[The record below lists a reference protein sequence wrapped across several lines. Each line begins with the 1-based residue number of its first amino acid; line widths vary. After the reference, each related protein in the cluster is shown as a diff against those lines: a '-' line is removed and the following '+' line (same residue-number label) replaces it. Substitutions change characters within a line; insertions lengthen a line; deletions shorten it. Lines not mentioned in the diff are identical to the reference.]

1 MSQTGLSKLH
11 GPCGCVYENKS
22 KSGWGRIL
30 GAFRRSIL
38 GKSWLLLLCAGLF
51 GCSTENSGHPI
62 VIAFSGPPT
71 GAVQQEYSG
80 EFSCSGGDNSGD
92 CSYSLLTGEFP
103 DSLSLTRVNEK
114 TTTLGGKPTKA
125 GVFTFTMLAAQD
137 GNQSSATFT
146 IRITG
151 GSGPTA
157 THFAIAAPTSVVIGA
172 QFNFTVT
179 AQDSSNQVVTSYA
192 STVAFM
198 SSDATAGLP
207 ASYTFVAADKGSHTF
222 TAKFD
227 ALGQQSIKA
236 LDTTNG
242 TPTSGISGST
252 SVTVTSGPGVATH
265 FKVSAPAT
273 AVAGAAFQFTVTA
286 LDAAN
291 NTATGYSGTVQ
302 FSSTDSN
309 PTLPAPAKLTSG
321 VGTFSATLRTAGNQS
336 ITGQDTLNATLGGTS
351 GPISVTPGS
360 TTQFQVSA
368 PQTVA
373 LNTSFQFTVT
383 SQDAFGNTTPGYTG
397 TVKFSSTD
405 AQATLPPP
413 SGLGAGSAIFFATFA
428 NAGQQTITAI
438 DSAQSAIAGTSNKV
452 TVNGSNPVPSITSL
466 SPPNA
471 EVGSASFVLTITGS
485 DFVSNST
492 VTFCADII
500 TPSAASI
507 NATQIMVTIP
517 AAALTAVGP
526 ISVTVTNPPPGGGTS
541 NSVTF
546 VVTPPAHDFV
556 VTDLG
561 GMNVLRFTSS
571 GAPDP
576 RPPRSDA
583 VYLANL
589 SPSIAWGPDGLFYRS
604 LSGVGIQSFDASTNT
619 LKTFVAGV
627 TAGSGMAFGPDGN
640 LYIANPVKGAI
651 DRYCG
656 PLNSS
661 SCVPGSPLPSG
672 QSSATPAFY
681 AGSANA
687 KEIFDLVFGPDGN
700 LYVSNAGFPAAIL
713 RYCGPANPSCVAGA
727 AMGLSNTD
735 IFVTLSTTVN
745 PSAGD
750 LAFGPDNNIY
760 IGALNPNVAIAVF
773 RYCSGIAPVV
783 CAAGSP
789 LPAPGQ
795 SGATYIPFG
804 SFPLL
809 SGAPAVVDGI
819 DFDPTG
825 EVYVSSGIA
834 GVGGNVYRFFG
845 PTCSPAPCEGQPN
858 GSGAGSP
865 ILISGGTSGLSAPGY
880 LKYPHF

>member
-1 MSQTGLSKLH
+1 MAQTEHSELTGTR
-11 GPCGCVYENKS
+11 GYVDENKS
-22 KSGWGRIL
+22 KCGWGRIL
-30 GAFRRSIL
+30 GTLRCSIL
-38 GKSWLLLLCAGLF
+38 AKFWLLLVSVVLF
-51 GCSTENSGHPI
+51 GCSTDNSNHPI

-71 GAVQQEYSG
+71 GAVHQEYSG
-80 EFSCSGGDNSGD
+80 VFSCSGGDSSGD
-92 CSYSLLTGEFP
+92 CSYSLLSGEFP
-103 DSLSLTRVNEK
+103 DSFSLTRVDEK
-114 TTTLGGKPTKA
+114 TTTLGGKPNKA
-125 GVFTFTMLAAQD
+125 GVSTFTILAAQD

-151 GSGPTA
+151 GSEPTA

-172 QFNFTVT
+172 QLNFTVT

-192 STVAFM
+192 STVAFT

-207 ASYTFVAADKGSHTF
+207 ASYTFVAADKGAHTF

-227 ALGQQSIKA
+227 AMGQQSIKA
-236 LDTTNG
+236 FDTTNG

-252 SVTVTSGPGVATH
+252 NVNVVSGPGMATH
-265 FKVSAPAT
+265 FSVSAPST
-273 AVAGAAFQFTVTA
+273 AVAGAALQFTITA
-286 LDAAN
+286 LDSAN
-291 NTATGYSGTVQ
+291 NTATGFSDTVQ

-309 PTLPAPAKLTSG
+309 PTLPAPAKLTNG
-321 VGTFSATLRTAGNQS
+321 VGTFSATLRTAGKQS
-336 ITGQDTLNATLGGTS
+336 ISGLDTLNVNIGGTS
-351 GPISVTPGS
+351 GPISVTPGL

-373 LNTSFQFTVT
+373 VNTSFQFTVT

-397 TVKFSSTD
+397 TVKFGSTD
-405 AQATLPPP
+405 AHATLPPP
-413 SGLGAGSAIFFATFA
+413 STLGSGSAIFFATFA
-428 NAGQQTITAI
+428 NTGQQTITAT
-438 DSAQSAIAGTSNKV
+438 DSAQPAITGTSDKI

-471 EVGSASFVLTITGS
+471 QVGSASFVLTIAGS

-492 VTFCADII
+492 VAFGTDII
-500 TPSAASI
+500 TPPSASI
-507 NATQIMVTIP
+507 NPTQIMVTIP
-517 AAALTAVGP
+517 AAQLTALGP
-526 ISVTVTNPPPGGGTS
+526 ISVTVTNPAGGTS
-541 NSVTF
+541 NSATF

-556 VTDLG
+556 VTDIG
-561 GMNVLRFTSS
+561 GMNVLRFMSS

-576 RPPRSDA
+576 IPPHSGSF
-583 VYLANL
+583 YLANL

-604 LSGVGIQSFDASTNT
+604 LSVVGIQSFDASTNT
-619 LKTFVAGV
+619 LKTFIAGV
-627 TAGSGMAFGPDGN
+627 FAADGMAFGPDGN

-656 PLNSS
+656 PLNSA
-661 SCVPGSPLPSG
+661 SCVPGSALPSG
-672 QSSATPAFY
+672 QSNATPAFY

-713 RYCGPANPSCVAGA
+713 RYCGPANPSCTAGA
-727 AMGLSNTD
+727 SLGLNNSD
-735 IFVTLSTTVN
+735 ILVTLSTTVN

-760 IGALNPNVAIAVF
+760 IGALNPNVTIAVF

-783 CAAGSP
+783 CATGSP

-795 SGATYIPFG
+795 SGAAYIPFG
-804 SFPLL
+804 SFPTL
-809 SGAPAVVDGI
+809 SGAPGVVDGI

-825 EVYVSSGIA
+825 EIYVSSGIA
-834 GVGGNVYRFFG
+834 GIGGNIYRFFG

-858 GSGAGSP
+858 GTNVGNP
-865 ILISGGTSGLSAPGY
+865 ILIPGGTSGLSAPGY

>member
-1 MSQTGLSKLH
+1 MKSSRPFTSQIWCVRFGALVAVGFVLLMATSCGNPHSLVVSTTTIKSDQANNTSTQGQKVTFLGGTTFMGGLGGLQTSDKFGEMDFFVDGIRVSSITPVNFFVDSDGTEIGGASYQTSSLSPGPHTVEAAFKSNTDVVGSSASMSFTVTG
-11 GPCGCVYENKS
+11 
-22 KSGWGRIL
+22 
-30 GAFRRSIL
+30 
-38 GKSWLLLLCAGLF
+38 
-51 GCSTENSGHPI
+51 
-62 VIAFSGPPT
+62 
-71 GAVQQEYSG
+71 
-80 EFSCSGGDNSGD
+80 SGG
-92 CSYSLLTGEFP
+92 P
-103 DSLSLTRVNEK
+103 
-114 TTTLGGKPTKA
+114 
-125 GVFTFTMLAAQD
+125 
-137 GNQSSATFT
+137 
-146 IRITG
+146 
-151 GSGPTA
+151 A
-157 THFAIAAPTSVVIGA
+157 THFTISTPASALTGTP
-172 QFNFTVT
+172 FNFGVT
-179 AQDSSNQVVTSYA
+179 ALDSSNQTVTNYGG
-192 STVAFM
+192 TVHFT
-198 SSDATAGLP
+198 SSDPQAVLP
-207 ASYTFVAADKGSHTF
+207 A
-222 TAKFD
+222 
-227 ALGQQSIKA
+227 
-236 LDTTNG
+236 DTKLTNG
-242 TPTSGISGST
+242 TGTFAATLNTLPSQTITATDTANATIKGTSPAI
-252 SVTVTSGPGVATH
+252 SVTSNAGAATH
-265 FKVSAPAT
+265 FKVSSPTT
-273 AVAGAAFQFTVTA
+273 AIAGAAFQFTVTA

-309 PTLPAPAKLTSG
+309 PTLPAPAKLTNG
-321 VGTFSATLRTAGNQS
+321 VGTFSATLRTAGKQS
-336 ITGQDTLNATLGGTS
+336 ISGLDTLNVNIGGTS

-360 TTQFQVSA
+360 TTQFQVSV

-383 SQDAFGNTTPGYTG
+383 SQDAFGNVTPGYTG

-405 AQATLPPP
+405 AQAALPPP
-413 SGLGAGSAIFFATFA
+413 SSLGAGSAIFFATFA
-428 NAGQQTITAI
+428 NAGQQTITAT
-438 DSAQSAIAGTSNKV
+438 DSAQSAITGTSDKI

-466 SPPNA
+466 SPPNC
-471 EVGSASFVLTITGS
+471 EVGSGSFVLTITGS
-485 DFVSNST
+485 DFVPNST
-492 VTFCADII
+492 VAFGTDII
-500 TPSAASI
+500 TPPAASI
-507 NATQIMVTIP
+507 TATQIMVTIP
-517 AAALTAVGP
+517 AAALAAVGP

-541 NSVTF
+541 NTATF

-556 VTDLG
+556 VTDIG

-576 RPPRSDA
+576 IPPHSGSF
-583 VYLANL
+583 YLANL

-656 PLNSS
+656 PLNSA
-661 SCVPGSPLPSG
+661 SCVPGSALPSG

-713 RYCGPANPSCVAGA
+713 RYCGPANPSCTAGSA
-727 AMGLSNTD
+727 LGLNNTD
-735 IFVTLSTTVN
+735 ILVTLSTTVN

-760 IGALNPNVAIAVF
+760 IGALNPNVTIAVF

-783 CAAGSP
+783 CATGSP

-795 SGATYIPFG
+795 SGAAYIPFG
-804 SFPLL
+804 SFPTLG
-809 SGAPAVVDGI
+809 GAPGVVDGI

-834 GVGGNVYRFFG
+834 GIGGNIYRFFG

-865 ILISGGTSGLSAPGY
+865 ILIPGGTSGLSAPGY